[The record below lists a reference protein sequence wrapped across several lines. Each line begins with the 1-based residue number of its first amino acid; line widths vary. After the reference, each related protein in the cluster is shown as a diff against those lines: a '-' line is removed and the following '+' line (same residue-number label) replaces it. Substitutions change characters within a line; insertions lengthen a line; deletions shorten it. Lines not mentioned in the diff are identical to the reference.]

1 MNTNLLDKMLTDYR
15 TRQTA
20 VTIILQNKVRIT
32 GRIGT
37 FDSYVI
43 VMENQK
49 HEIIYRHA
57 ISSVL
62 PYVALEQP
70 HPPEQ
75 KAVQPVKTPAA
86 KPAAKPAARP
96 QRTSSPS
103 REKPARPENKPA
115 ETHAESGLN
124 TGMKDGLLRWMQ
136 EQKAGK

>member
-15 TRQTA
+15 TRQTS

-43 VMENQK
+43 VMENQN

-57 ISSVL
+57 ISSL
-62 PYVALEQP
+62 QPFVAAEQP
-70 HPPEQ
+70 RHPEQ
-75 KAVQPVKTPAA
+75 KAAQPVK

-96 QRTSSPS
+96 PRTSSSS
-103 REKPARPENKPA
+103 REKPSRPENKTA
-115 ETHAESGLN
+115 ESHAESGLN